1 MDSKMVRVKLLVD
14 PSVIKETLT
23 RIGIGD
29 KKNKILYP
37 TCYLYPNMEDFYIVH
52 FKELFLL
59 TRKDGYNNLCE
70 DDVERKNSILYCLEQ
85 WGLIEVVDEGSIEPH
100 GKFVFVLPHKVK
112 REWSIVHKFNQNS
125 INFLTL

>member
-1 MDSKMVRVKLLVD
+1 MNSKMVQVRLLVD
-14 PSVIKETLT
+14 SSVIKETLT
-23 RIGIGD
+23 RMGIGD
-29 KKNKILYP
+29 KKKKILYP

-70 DDVERKNSILYCLEQ
+70 DDVERKNSIIYCLVQ
-85 WGLIEVVDEGSIEPH
+85 WGLIEVVDKEEIEPH
-100 GKFVFVLPHKVK
+100 GKFVFVLPHKDK
-112 REWSIVHKFNQNS
+112 HEWSIEHKFNQNG